1 MIKAIVFDMDGVLVD
16 ARDWHFEALNKAL
29 ALFGFEISRY
39 DHLVT
44 YDGLPTRVKL
54 EMLSVERHLPRALH
68 EFISLLKQQ
77 YTEELFILYCRP
89 IFQHEYTLQL
99 LKKEGF
105 KLAMASNSVRS
116 TVDLML
122 RRSELK
128 KYFDITLSNED
139 VTSPKPSPE
148 IYERVSKLLGVTPK
162 EMVVVEDN
170 VNGIK
175 SASEAGAKVLQVT
188 NPDDVTY
195 ENIKNFLMG
204 KISNIQKN

>member
-1 MIKAIVFDMDGVLVD
+1 VIKAIVFDMDGVLVD